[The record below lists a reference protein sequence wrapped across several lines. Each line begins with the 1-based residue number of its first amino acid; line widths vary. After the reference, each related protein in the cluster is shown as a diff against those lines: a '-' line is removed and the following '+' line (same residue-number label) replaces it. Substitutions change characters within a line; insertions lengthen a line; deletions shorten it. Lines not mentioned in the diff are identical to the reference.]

1 MTLCASCGE
10 DTRRTTLRPWT
21 FPEWERAG
29 FHLPMCAP
37 CAEALSPLRF
47 KVLGLLQRSWAAK
60 VESAR

>member
-10 DTRRTTLRPWT
+10 DTRRTTRV
-21 FPEWERAG
+21 FVEWERAG